1 MSTVMAVLRGLEER
15 LFSFADWKRAL
26 HAISQGRRA
35 DHTRGEDDTPKENG
49 GIPSV
54 DMSEQSAWDI
64 LLYLFV
70 LHANGRPGSLSGSS
84 RAAGLAKEIT
94 SRRIDKLAA
103 DRLVILNR
111 SRTDTREMEV
121 RLSPHG
127 FRVAEEGMQG
137 FVMDGLAQ
145 RVDAARNTIGETP
158 FDQRIAHELKINLES
173 VELHRANVTAK
184 RIPTG

>member
-1 MSTVMAVLRGLEER
+1 MPSVIAVLRGLEER

-26 HAISQGRRA
+26 HAISHGRRA
-35 DHTRGEDDTPKENG
+35 DHGRGEGETPEENG
-49 GIPSV
+49 GIPAV
-54 DMSEQSAWDI
+54 DMFEQSVWDI

-70 LHANGRPGSLSGSS
+70 LHANGRAGSLSGSS

-145 RVDAARNTIGETP
+145 RVDAARNTVGETP